1 MLPVTLNRLT
11 AEKLLAEA
19 GAQQNSRDII
29 EKHLQRQRDLF
40 QNFIDFK
47 KALDRVWHA
56 DLWQVF
62 RSFNTDEELV
72 QAIQA
77 LYENSSSAVL
87 LNSQLREFFKTTVGV
102 HQGCLLSTIHF
113 NLFLEKIMQETL
125 PPHIHLH
132 WWKADMQPTIC
143 PHPSYG
149 RQQWQTLKTSP
160 IDS

>member
-87 LNSQLREFFKTTVGV
+87 LNCQLGDF
-102 HQGCLLSTIHF
+102 I
-113 NLFLEKIMQETL
+113 
-125 PPHIHLH
+125 
-132 WWKADMQPTIC
+132 
-143 PHPSYG
+143 
-149 RQQWQTLKTSP
+149 
-160 IDS
+160 

>member
-1 MLPVTLNRLT
+1 MF
-11 AEKLLAEA
+11 
-19 GAQQNSRDII
+19 
-29 EKHLQRQRDLF
+29 H
-40 QNFIDFK
+40 NFIDSKQAF
-47 KALDRVWHA
+47 DRDWNA
-56 DLWQVF
+56 GQWQVF
-62 RSFNTDEELV
+62 RSFKIKKGLV
-72 QAIQA
+72 QAILA
-77 LYENSSSAVL
+77 PYENPSSAVL